1 MNYLPVFATHISPV
15 LNPSGAADQHV
26 GHFLPFHIN
35 HQKLG
40 DSGVYSLLISTKH
53 LVFFNR
59 EDFKSKKKSLLL
71 ATSTF
76 EFSISFCCQTLDPR
90 SSAFEVSTPPL
101 TVCPV
106 PC

>member
-59 EDFKSKKKSLLL
+59 EDFKSKKKKSSIGYKHIRIFNFFLLPD
-71 ATSTF
+71 
-76 EFSISFCCQTLDPR
+76 IGPKVFC
-90 SSAFEVSTPPL
+90 V
-101 TVCPV
+101 
-106 PC
+106 